1 MIRILQI
8 TAATTLLATAAC
20 ATSDSLGWKGDGAQ
34 PFDGARD
41 ACRAS
46 AGAGADE
53 NSPAFTDCMAS
64 KGWTR
69 P

>member
-1 MIRILQI
+1 MTRALRI
-8 TAATTLLATAAC
+8 AAAAALFACAAC
-20 ATSDSLGWKGDGAQ
+20 ATSESLGWKGDGAQ
-34 PFDGARD
+34 PFDAARD

-46 AGAGADE
+46 AGSDE
-53 NSPAFTDCMAS
+53 RSPAFTACMTA

>member
-8 TAATTLLATAAC
+8 AAAAALVATAAC

-46 AGAGADE
+46 AGADE
-53 NSPAFTDCMAS
+53 HSAAFTDCMAA